1 MRVIVADDEQQVRSA
16 LKFILEQE
24 PTVDMV
30 FEFETLI
37 DLLERMTNLCPDV
50 LIFDWD
56 MRLPVLNNA
65 LVQTMRRRCPDVLIL
80 AMSCRP
86 ESEAPA
92 LRSGVDAYISKG
104 DPPERLLQN
113 VRKTASK
120 RFQDTCAA
128 LPETP

>member
-24 PTVDMV
+24 PSVDMV
-30 FEFETLI
+30 FEFETLV
-37 DLLERMTNLCPDV
+37 DLLERMSELCPDV
-50 LIFDWD
+50 ILFDWD

-65 LVQTMRRRCPDVLIL
+65 MVQSMRRRCPLARIL

-86 ESEAPA
+86 ESESPA
-92 LRSGVDAYISKG
+92 LHAGVDAYISKC
-104 DPPERLLQN
+104 DPPDRLLQN
-113 VRKTASK
+113 VRRAVG
-120 RFQDTCAA
+120 RRLHGAGAA